1 MYTKET
7 YLHSIFFV
15 GDLADASL
23 YPSIG
28 PFPQDL
34 ILQFIYIWNQ
44 NKRSINKLLKQFWN
58 NLAIQK

>member
-23 YPSIG
+23 YPSIS

-34 ILQFIYIWNQ
+34 ILQFIYI
-44 NKRSINKLLKQFWN
+44 
-58 NLAIQK
+58 